1 MQSVSPSHIMLCALR
16 AVSLLHSLS
25 YFAVCIL
32 CGFSFHEFMRRVCCV
47 PVEQKFLLTPNSICL
62 WPCYCDCSSIKKE
75 GFSPHRWL
83 PLNPFQRFCDA
94 GYICFILCL
103 GDQLSV
109 IYIIPLELALYF
121 LKTFWNHLRIC
132 IYSTIQH
139 LPSSWAHKTLL
150 NWKRVAK
157 KILYICEYLAG
168 IHVFRY
174 ISMDM
179 SVHGTC
185 MWCMRNYEPFFI
197 QVCCVLYSRAC
208 G

>member
-1 MQSVSPSHIMLCALR
+1 MTQGIFVLFYAWVISFQSIDSSHRPLNILGEFRRKGVESLLIRYRISYIPVLTAISSKKSYASMRVKSSLR
-16 AVSLLHSLS
+16 AGFHSNRMKWFHWRTCPKPDVRSWFAKS
-25 YFAVCIL
+25 YL
-32 CGFSFHEFMRRVCCV
+32 
-47 PVEQKFLLTPNSICL
+47 KF
-62 WPCYCDCSSIKKE
+62 
-75 GFSPHRWL
+75 
-83 PLNPFQRFCDA
+83 
-94 GYICFILCL
+94 
-103 GDQLSV
+103 
-109 IYIIPLELALYF
+109 YIIPLELALYF